1 MLTPQDVVDTAE
13 AELGK
18 TNALKYLSFCG
29 YNFYTDWCAAF
40 VTWAFGQHGLDGKAV
55 PRTINCTPG
64 RHWFIDR
71 GRYYTDKTT
80 YTPNPGDVIY
90 YHWSTGTPGKV
101 QHVGIVRYADESYVY
116 TVEGNVNFINGV
128 SRVGFKKRSR
138 LYSSID
144 GYGKPAMSNLIP
156 DPINPEDPD
165 ENPYNPP
172 DENRIYYHPGVK
184 KNDWWIYLK
193 RRR

>member
-1 MLTPQDVVDTAE
+1 MTPQDVVNTAVG
-13 AELGK
+13 ELGS

-64 RHWFIDR
+64 RQWFIDR

-80 YTPNPGDVIY
+80 YVPQPGDVIY

-101 QHVGIVRYADESYVY
+101 QHVGIVRYSDQDYVY
-116 TVEGNVNFINGV
+116 TIEGNVNFINGV
-128 SRVGFKKRSR
+128 SRVAYKKRTR

-144 GYGKPAMSNLIP
+144 GYGKPDMEGATV

-172 DENRIYYHPGVK
+172 DENRLWVHPAMQPFK
-184 KNDWWIYLK
+184 WWLYQ
-193 RRR
+193 RRK